1 MKENNVTKVSIA
13 TQKFEVGAEANSS
26 FVKNKQRI
34 N

>member
-1 MKENNVTKVSIA
+1 MKENNVTEVSIA
-13 TQKFEVGAEANSS
+13 TQKFKVGAEANSS